1 MICADIIVD
10 SLHGVSFPF
19 YELADNMSIPE
30 KFSEGKP
37 QKRLSFP
44 FLYDKL
50 MVDSS
55 QGCTEDGNVPV
66 KLAFDGAPGKFETIT
81 EDML

>member
-1 MICADIIVD
+1 
-10 SLHGVSFPF
+10 
-19 YELADNMSIPE
+19 MSIPE

-50 MVDSS
+50 MVESS
-55 QGCTEDGNVPV
+55 EGCTEDGNVSV
-66 KLAFDGAPGKFETIT
+66 NLFFDGTPGEFETIT